1 MAFTPVQGTKADKKS
16 KSKSP
21 TEDVSAEALA
31 AGGTVTQGTGTGA
44 KTGLTGVPV
53 GTPVRTGTG
62 TTKVPLKEGLT
73 PGGTYQVTR
82 YAAGDG
88 FKAFSQLN
96 NKQKIDLLTK
106 LAQIPG
112 LYATGKAPTIALLS
126 GMAATGTVAARPE
139 DLAAIEKVMFYSDST
154 GEDYGTSVNK
164 FYNNPKLAQNIFD
177 IKGVGT
183 KVSVT
188 PSEALYAEIDTKF
201 QDFFTTKVDKDTAA
215 SYAKTIQAIETKRK
229 GGLTA
234 QEKENI
240 LLKYVQDKA
249 SVIFASATKEPGSL
263 LMQPGALGQAFRDI
277 KAAYENNGIPVNDKM
292 LYKDSLNAI
301 RSQQAY
307 ANVIDGINMQASVIF
322 PAIKDFILQ
331 GKKARDVLSPYI
343 STYSRVFGIPEDQVN
358 MSEMYDVA
366 SGDKLVSLKDY
377 NSGLYKK
384 PGYKLTDDYKNKT
397 TSDVQ
402 SLLRSLQIG

>member
-1 MAFTPVQGTKADKKS
+1 MPFTPVQSTKADTTS
-16 KSKSP
+16 KTSKTKSP
-21 TEDVSAEALA
+21 TDDVSAEALA

-53 GTPVRTGTG
+53 GTPVRTG
-62 TTKVPLKEGLT
+62 EGFKAPFLG
-73 PGGTYQVTR
+73 PVATYQVTR

-88 FKAFSQLN
+88 FKTFGNLDNQ
-96 NKQKIDLLTK
+96 QRIDLLSK

-112 LYATGKAPTIALLS
+112 LYAVGKAPTAELLT

-154 GEDYGTSVNK
+154 GEDYNTSVNK
-164 FYNNPKLAQNIFD
+164 FYNNPTLAQNIFN

-201 QDFFTTKVDKDTAA
+201 QDFFNTKVDKDTAA

-229 GGLTA
+229 SGLTA
-234 QEKENI
+234 QEKQDI

-249 SVIFASATKEPGSL
+249 SVMFASATKEPGSL
-263 LMQPGALGQAFRDI
+263 LMQPGALGQSFRDI

-301 RSQQAY
+301 RSPQAY

-377 NSGLYKK
+377 NLGLYKK

>member
-1 MAFTPVQGTKADKKS
+1 MSFTPVQGTKADKNS
-16 KSKSP
+16 KTKSP
-21 TEDVSAEALA
+21 TEDVSTEALA

-53 GTPVRTGTG
+53 GTPVRTGEG
-62 TTKVPLKEGLT
+62 FKVPFLG
-73 PGGTYQVTR
+73 PVPTYQVTR

-88 FKAFSQLN
+88 FKAFTQLDN
-96 NKQKIDLLTK
+96 EQKIDLLRK

-112 LYATGKAPTIALLS
+112 LYATGKAPTAALLS
-126 GMAATGTVAARPE
+126 GMAVTKMISARPE
-139 DLAAIEKVMFYSDST
+139 DIAAIEKVMFYSDSI
-154 GEDYGTSVNK
+154 GEDYSTSVNK
-164 FYNNPKLAQNIFD
+164 FYDNPKLAQNIFD
-177 IKGVGT
+177 IKGAGT

-188 PSEALYAEIDTKF
+188 PSEALYAEIDSKF

-215 SYAKTIQAIETKRK
+215 SYTKTIQAIETRRK
-229 GGLTA
+229 SGLTA
-234 QEKENI
+234 QEKQDI

-263 LMQPGALGQAFRDI
+263 LMQPGALGQSFRDI

-301 RSQQAY
+301 RSPQAY